1 MTEPVT
7 PVVGGTWNGAYID
20 AVHLHGDPLH
30 PDTAEGVVL
39 TYSPDKREYVVWSYG
54 SGDFSNGSY
63 TFDSDKALR
72 RYAERVAARLYRFH
86 NSKPPSLTFLAPN
99 TED

>member
-30 PDTAEGVVL
+30 PDTLEGVVL
-39 TYSPDKREYVVWSYG
+39 AYDPSKHEYVVWTYS
-54 SGDFSNGSY
+54 SGDFSNGSP
-63 TFDSDKALR
+63 TFDSGKALY
-72 RYAERVAARLYRFH
+72 RYAERVAALLFRYY
-86 NSKPPSLTFLAPN
+86 NAKPPSLTFLAPN
-99 TED
+99 TQD